1 MASRHV
7 LLCSVAFLV
16 VQSTLFNFYAQKLS
30 CVHIHEANSSA
41 NHLDRF
47 VWFES
52 SYVPVNVITSMA
64 VTRDLKAKE
73 ISFRLEGFP
82 RKRKRDHK
90 ATFKLGNP
98 GQLIKLVNFFV
109 AAGILMQAGDISLNP
124 GRPGP
129 VNHAKR
135 PLCSLCLKTI
145 RRNQGEASCQAC
157 DGLFHLKCIGISF
170 EDSKCCKSCSKG
182 EVMVAEQVS
191 ESENTAYPKLKSLSE
206 LLLSKGLKVCH
217 QKIRSLLPKID
228 QVRAL
233 LESHKGIS
241 ILGVTE
247 SHLSNNISDTE
258 ITIDGYKLYRKDR
271 QSNHRGGGVLVY

>member
-1 MASRHV
+1 M
-7 LLCSVAFLV
+7 
-16 VQSTLFNFYAQKLS
+16 LS
-30 CVHIHEANSSA
+30 CAHNHKVNSSA
-41 NHLDRF
+41 NHLDRS

-52 SYVPVNVITSMA
+52 SYVSVNLIRSMA
-64 VTRDLKAKE
+64 VTRDFKARE

-82 RKRKRDHK
+82 RERKRDLK
-90 ATFKLGNP
+90 TTFKLGNP

-124 GRPGP
+124 GP

-157 DGLFHLKCIGISF
+157 NGLFHLKCIRISF
-170 EDSKCCKSCSKG
+170 EDSKCCKSCSEG
-182 EVMVAEQVS
+182 EVVVTEQVS

-217 QKIRSLLPKID
+217 QNIRSLLPKID

-247 SHLSNNISDTE
+247 SHLSNNVSDTE

-271 QSNHRGGGVLVY
+271 QSNHRGGGVLVYLADSLSAFRREDLEKPELDAIWI